1 MTFHEAHK
9 TLKQKLIGI
18 YEERE
23 AGNIADWI
31 MEALTQANKA
41 DRILRKN
48 QELKQEQEI
57 LLLQFTERLLI
68 HEPIQ
73 YILNEAWF
81 CGLRFY
87 VDARVLIP
95 RPETEEL
102 VEWIIRDCKFPIDSM
117 KILDIGSGSGC
128 ISIALKRKLRKPEV
142 WSCDI
147 SADALEVARK
157 NAAKLGVEVNFM
169 ELDILDPGHQGQL
182 PSFDIIVSNPP
193 YVPEK
198 DGVLL
203 RPNVAGFEPPKAL
216 YVPDADPLI
225 FYATIAMLGLKH
237 LHPGG
242 AVYVEIPEDHGTPI
256 LKLFNERG
264 YTTELRKDMQGK
276 ERMIKAL
283 PNKSS

>member
-1 MTFHEAHK
+1 MTYQEAHR
-9 TLKQKLIGI
+9 TLKQKLVSI

-23 AGNIADWI
+23 AGNISDWV
-31 MEALTQANKA
+31 MEGLTQTNKS
-41 DRILRKN
+41 DRILQKS
-48 QELKQEQEI
+48 QELKPDQEI
-57 LLLQFTERLLI
+57 LLKDYTRRLLS
-68 HEPIQ
+68 HEPVQ

-102 VEWIIRDCKFPIDSM
+102 VEWIIRDCKFPIDTM

-147 SADALEVARK
+147 SGNALEVARK
-157 NAAKLGVEVNFM
+157 NADKLGVQVNFL
-169 ELDILDPGHQGQL
+169 ELDILNSVDQDEL

-198 DGVLL
+198 DKHLL
-203 RPNVAGFEPPKAL
+203 RRNVAAFEPGKAL
-216 YVPDADPLI
+216 YVLDADPLI
-225 FYATIAMLGLKH
+225 FYSTIAGFGRKH

-242 AVYVEIPEDHGTPI
+242 AVYVEIPEDNGNPI
-256 LKLFNERG
+256 LELFNNSG
-264 YTTELRKDMQGK
+264 YTTELRKDMQEK
-276 ERMIKAL
+276 ERMIKAI
-283 PNKSS
+283 PMKNS